1 MKKIEEEEEIELQ
14 NLQSKSKSKGITSMR
29 DDITTID
36 LDSLRPTENKE
47 VTPPPPPLPRQPINE
62 NPFED
67 TSDLIEPEPIY
78 HKPHHVDMFPRTSSQ
93 NISIPTTTT
102 LPPPR
107 NKEIF

>member
-1 MKKIEEEEEIELQ
+1 
-14 NLQSKSKSKGITSMR
+14 MR

-102 LPPPR
+102 LPPPPETKR
-107 NKEIF
+107 SLNNKK